1 MPRSDGAERLS
12 IAMSLAEN
20 VTKEVDNILSQG
32 WDIRDGQVVPT
43 TTDVA
48 LAGGGVKVNAAILY
62 ADLADSTNLAM
73 TFDRRVAVKV
83 YKAFLA
89 SSSRIIRHFG
99 GEIRSFDGD
108 RVMGIFIG
116 DSKNSNAAKTALKI
130 NYAFRYVVKPKL
142 EERYESLRTGSY
154 TLKHGCGIDAS
165 EVLVVRGGIRNNNDL
180 LWVGRA
186 PNVAAKLSNIR
197 RNDDYHTFISKD
209 VHSVLNEEAKLD
221 KNKNSVWKKFTWDE
235 VPGVEEVYGSRH
247 HWGL

>member
-1 MPRSDGAERLS
+1 MA
-12 IAMSLAEN
+12 LAED
-20 VTKEVDNILSQG
+20 VTKEVDNVLSQA

-48 LAGGGVKVNAAILY
+48 LGGGGVKLDAVILY
-62 ADLADSTNLAM
+62 ADLADSTNLAT
-73 TFDRRVAVKV
+73 TFDRRVAAKV

-89 SSSRIIRHFG
+89 SSSQIIRHFG

-142 EERYESLRTGSY
+142 EQKYESLRTGSY
-154 TLKHGCGIDAS
+154 ALKHGCGIDAS
-165 EVLVVRGGIRNNNDL
+165 EVLAVRGGIRKNSDL

-197 RNDDYHTFISKD
+197 RNDDYYTFISRD
-209 VHSVLNEEAKLD
+209 VYLKLSDEVKLD
-221 KNKNSVWKKFTWDE
+221 KDKKSMWQQFTWSE
-235 VPGVEEVYGSRH
+235 VAGVNEVYGSRH
-247 HWGL
+247 HWEL